1 MRVRL
6 IRDDE
11 GEIKLLCSDGT
22 ICIPDE
28 SILYSLLFNFK
39 DTIFSCT
46 ECGKWSPLALDMAL
60 VPGETLA
67 YVTDDY
73 SLVIIDP
80 SGFELINDNSQRL
93 GPYISLQE
101 YAKKV
106 NRSQELI
113 KVFCR
118 RGRILGAKKLN
129 GQYGR
134 WIIPENAPYP
144 VPLSR
149 RHKD

>member
-1 MRVRL
+1 
-6 IRDDE
+6 
-11 GEIKLLCSDGT
+11 
-22 ICIPDE
+22 
-28 SILYSLLFNFK
+28 
-39 DTIFSCT
+39 
-46 ECGKWSPLALDMAL
+46 
-60 VPGETLA
+60 
-67 YVTDDY
+67 
-73 SLVIIDP
+73 
-80 SGFELINDNSQRL
+80 
-93 GPYISLQE
+93 
-101 YAKKV
+101 V